1 MTNGKGAGRE
11 VYSALSFLCENYT
24 DDCWYW
30 ETVETCRKLVFTLIT
45 LYADSESRSYLV
57 VLAAINCL
65 YGVVFASYKPV
76 EDVFEYWL
84 QLTSIMGALANLF
97 VGMMIKVPKDE
108 MASSLNNTLDSIF
121 LTGMVLFANGLVLAV
136 VGGEV
141 CAM

>member
-1 MTNGKGAGRE
+1 MD
-11 VYSALSFLCENYT
+11 S
-24 DDCWYW
+24 
-30 ETVETCRKLVFTLIT
+30 KLVFTLIT

-57 VLAAINCL
+57 VLAAINGL

-108 MASSLNNTLDSIF
+108 AASSLNNTLDSIF
-121 LTGMVLFANGLVLAV
+121 LTVMILFANGLVLAIV
-136 VGGEV
+136 AG
-141 CAM
+141 